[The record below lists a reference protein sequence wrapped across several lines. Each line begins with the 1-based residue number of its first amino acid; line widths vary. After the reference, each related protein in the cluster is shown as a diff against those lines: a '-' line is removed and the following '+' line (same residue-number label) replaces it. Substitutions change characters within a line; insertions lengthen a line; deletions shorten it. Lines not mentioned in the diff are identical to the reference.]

1 MLTVPAVVAGAALL
15 LPASPVTPFALAGIA
30 AAATALVARV
40 AHRALGR
47 VDAAEAARRRADHN
61 VVAITD
67 AAPEAILIHRDGMLL
82 HLNPAARRMFRPGAP
97 PRTLADLVV
106 DPALL
111 PVAVE
116 GQAHTVERELAITA
130 GATLPVEISAGVVD
144 FGGAPAA
151 ITVVRD
157 LSARRQL
164 RERLVTT
171 ERLMS
176 LGTLAAGVAHEIN
189 NPLSVVLWNLELLR
203 DELAMAGLAGEA
215 RKMVAEAMDAGER
228 VRGIVADMRTLS
240 RTPGP
245 RPGPVDLV
253 RAIDRALQLAAGTL
267 KHRARIV
274 RDYQPVPTVLAD
286 ESRLVQVVINRLTN
300 AADAIPAERA
310 GQGTITVSTR
320 VDASG
325 AVVASVRDD
334 GVGIPADL
342 QQRIFDPFFTTK
354 EVGVGTG
361 LGLSISHNLVTSMHG
376 RLALE
381 SEPGRGT
388 TVSVT
393 LEAASDPAPRRLSEP
408 PALVRTRSPARIL
421 IVDDEA
427 AIGAVASRLLGR
439 VHDVAAVTGGRQ
451 ALARLDAG
459 ERFDLVLCDLL
470 MPEMT
475 GLDLHARL
483 RQHFPDQAAR
493 VVFMTGGV
501 SQEARDAAA
510 RLPAVVLDKPLN
522 ARALSAFVDDYLA
535 RREERAA

>member
-1 MLTVPAVVAGAALL
+1 VLASPAVVAGAALL
-15 LPASPVTPFALAGIA
+15 LPASPVTPFAIAGIA

-40 AHRALGR
+40 ARRALAR
-47 VDAAEAARRRADHN
+47 VDAAEGARRRADHN
-61 VVAITD
+61 VVALTD
-67 AAPEAILIHRDGMLL
+67 ASPEAIVIHRDGALL
-82 HLNPAARRMFRPGAP
+82 HVNPAARRLFRPGGTPTA
-97 PRTLADLVV
+97 LADLVV
-106 DPALL
+106 DPALM
-111 PVAVE
+111 PAAVE

-130 GATLPVEISAGVVD
+130 GATVPVEMSTGLIDFAGGPAVV
-144 FGGAPAA
+144 
-151 ITVVRD
+151 TVVRD

-164 RERLVTT
+164 RERLVVT
-171 ERLMS
+171 ERLVS

-203 DELAMAGLAGEA
+203 DELAMAGVAGEA

-274 RDYQPVPTVLAD
+274 RDYQQVPTVLAD
-286 ESRLVQVVINRLTN
+286 ESRLVQVIINLLTN
-300 AADAIPAERA
+300 AADAIPADRA
-310 GQGTITVSTR
+310 GQGTITVSTH

-325 AVVASVRDD
+325 GVVASVRDD
-334 GVGIPADL
+334 GVGIPAEL

-361 LGLSISHNLVTSMHG
+361 LGLSISHNLVTSMDG
-376 RLALE
+376 RLGLE

-393 LEAASDPAPRRLSEP
+393 LQAARDPAPTRRSEP
-408 PALVRTRSPARIL
+408 MAQLRKRSAARIL

-427 AIGAVASRLLGR
+427 AIGAVATRLLGR
-439 VHDVAAVTGGRQ
+439 AHDVSAVTSGRQ

-483 RQHFPDQAAR
+483 RLQFPDQAAR

-501 SQEARDAAA
+501 GQEARDAAT

-522 ARALSAFVDDYLA
+522 ARALTAFIDDYLA
-535 RREERAA
+535 RRDERAA